1 MQVQPDLPMAG
12 PPPADEPMALGTW
25 IGSLAAVLAVA
36 GVLAVSFFDGPLDE
50 RVLRT
55 ARPGV
60 ASMTVADTVF
70 DGPMVEGRSVA
81 ACSKE
86 AIQNLTTA
94 LIDGNQFAQAS
105 AELHEVGKRCGS
117 FR

>member
-1 MQVQPDLPMAG
+1 MQIQPDLPMAD
-12 PPPADEPMALGTW
+12 PPHIDEHIALGTW
-25 IGSLAAVLAVA
+25 IGSLIAVFVVA
-36 GVLAVSFFDGPLDE
+36 GVLAVSFFEGPLDE

-55 ARPGV
+55 ARSGV

-70 DGPMVEGRSVA
+70 EGQMVEGRSVA

-86 AIQNLTTA
+86 AIQTLTTA
-94 LIDGNQFAQAS
+94 LIDSNQFAQAA
-105 AELHEVGKRCGS
+105 AELSEVGKRCGS